1 MIGKNN
7 YYLKNTKEGTKVES
21 YSIKKFKVGTASVVI
36 GASIFFGAG
45 AVAHASEDVSN
56 NTTSDNTTN
65 SNISE
70 GVAVA
75 PVAIEQPVAKDTTKE
90 EVSSAVASKLN
101 NTEKETLDKTSLIKL
116 IEEIDG
122 KFSNGK
128 YDSKTE
134 ESVNRLKAVL
144 EEARTVLNNAATQAE
159 LTKAQARL
167 ATATTQLKTKPT
179 EKKVAP
185 EVDTTNGKPTVG
197 KKAENT
203 EKVTESNSIAN
214 SGTRDERNGK
224 ALNKENAFRTDGAT
238 TDNDPSANQTYT
250 APSADASL
258 GTLVNALK
266 NLPDVIENNA
276 KVKDMNTL
284 GDEKNV
290 APGTVKEITEFGGWK
305 AVGENGKFAIAK
317 ATDKGVFPLETIN
330 IPNTNQAWIEEQSF
344 DRNSK
349 YMLFLSKVRS
359 KANQNEEAFDGKPYL
374 SSGEGGPNG
383 AVVARGTKWFDG
395 IEKTFKSYTPD
406 TGSKVKIKFKTGY
419 TGIVEAGPRKTRANY
434 KVTVFN
440 TTDGKNEQI
449 YSAEF
454 DPGVSKSNSEMTVV
468 AAQNGSGGAVRV
480 GGTTTAAKDAALE
493 TLSQSRYKPGS
504 GGTFESKD
512 IILAP
517 GVKTYKVV
525 IRAADDE
532 LLGMSYQSNFL
543 QYALP
548 ITGLD
553 YTINQET
560 NEVAKNLL
568 QRVYNKLKETEAA
581 DTKGKTETTINA
593 YKAQL
598 ENVKNL
604 LEGDLKATQDYKN
617 LATAVLTDQEALRTD
632 KSKLNTSNTNLLD
645 LINENPDP
653 RIGKTPNSKVPYE
666 TAKQA
671 AEEAQREAQGILS
684 KENPD
689 PDVVAAA
696 VSKLNEKL
704 AELKAAKAELVVAA
718 TDTQK
723 TKLAADKAKLVEAS
737 KEGKTQDSIN
747 AYEARY
753 NALKPELDTAVAA
766 ANDVANAQENASK
779 VSALEAQEKVTE
791 VLVKLEEAKALLKEK
806 ATDAQIAEL
815 KKAEIALTPIS
826 DDKLGNKKPT
836 SVQKYKDAVDA
847 IQQELTETKTKVAE
861 LLEKAKTDNA
871 AKEEA
876 AQLISKVDALKS
888 KLTDAAILL
897 EDKANTGG
905 LETAK
910 DELKAEA
917 AEQVT
922 DGKTPETVTPYNEAV
937 KAAEVAVKAAEDV
950 IKNLNATQEAV
961 NTALQEVTDK
971 KAALA
976 EAKKALVEAAT
987 TEQKTTLATDVAALV
1002 PASKEGKTPESITA
1016 YEAKLQELND
1026 ELTAAKEAAKAIA
1039 DKGENAGK
1047 DAAIAAQAKVSAIK
1061 VKLADAAGLLKDK
1074 ANTSALETAKD
1085 ELKAEAAEQVTDGK
1099 TPETVTPY
1107 TAAKQAADEAVKAA
1121 EDVIKNPNATQE
1133 AVNTALQEVT
1143 DKKAALAEAK
1153 KALVTAA
1160 TQDQK
1165 DELANADEDL
1175 KLADKAGKTNES
1187 IKVYNEEVGKLSA
1200 ELEATKQAA
1209 KDLLAKGDNAGE
1221 LEAYRLQAKIDKLKS
1236 KLATA
1241 AKLLK
1246 DIDKSAVKK
1255 EVEEA
1260 AKKATDAIE
1269 SNADLPADKKAEA
1282 KAKVAEEANKA
1293 IAAIDNA
1300 TTEDDVTAAK
1310 NAGKLA
1316 IAKEAAK
1323 AELEVAKAIKEK
1335 AIAGNDKLSDD
1346 EKQAVKEQIK
1356 NIVDEAKEAIDNATE
1371 QSAVDTAKTTAKEGI
1386 DALNPVGKDKAKE
1399 TIDSALSA
1407 KGAAID
1413 SNDKLSDVEKSAAK
1427 SETKKAAEDAKKA
1440 IDKATTQAE
1449 VDERLAIGLKAISDI
1464 TPIAKEK
1471 AIEEIEKAKKAKE
1484 EAIDAN
1490 SQLLDEEKD
1499 ELKEKIAEEAK
1510 KAIEKIIAATTESH
1524 VTLETNSGKEE
1535 ISKVKNEDNYKEKA
1549 KKDVQEKLA
1558 EKLAEIEAMPALTKE
1573 QKEKEKSK
1581 AETEAKKALAAIDD
1595 SKTTTKEEVDKEVR
1609 NFIYRILGAILDRED
1624 YDLSKLLVKGTVE
1637 IEQGKEISDSD
1648 ILSKIDLPSDVK
1660 VKNIEKPS
1668 TKQLGKVSAK
1678 VTLILVDNSTLTID
1692 VPVEV
1697 VQAHTTPDEKSV
1709 SDLSKFK
1716 ELAKQ
1721 DINEKLAGKLS
1732 ELEQATNLTDS
1743 QRQAMANKL
1752 KESAEKAISDIE
1764 KASSKEGVEQVLRKF
1779 ILAIKPE
1786 VLEKEEYDLSKA
1798 LVNGRLVVK
1807 RGEKLSDEDILAKI
1821 NLPKGVEVINIEK
1834 PTTLALGKTQAR
1846 VELKLSDGTIIT
1858 IEVPIEVI
1866 KGESTSSEMK
1876 RSPEQ
1881 TSANEQVS
1889 TNITSKKLPNTGAT
1903 ETNTGLAGLGLGIFG
1918 GLLAAARRRR
1928 ERKED

>member
-70 GVAVA
+70 GVVGA
-75 PVAIEQPVAKDTTKE
+75 PVATEQPVAKDTTKKD
-90 EVSSAVASKLN
+90 VASAVASKLN
-101 NTEKETLDKTSLIKL
+101 ATEKETLDKTSLTKL

-122 KFSNGK
+122 KFTNGK
-128 YDSKTE
+128 YTSKTE

-144 EEARTVLNNAATQAE
+144 EEAKTVLNNAATQAE

-203 EKVTESNSIAN
+203 EKAIESNSIAN

-224 ALNKENAFRTDGAT
+224 ALNKENAFRTDGTT

-258 GTLVNALK
+258 EELATTLK
-266 NLPDVIENNA
+266 NLPDKVENNA
-276 KVKDMNTL
+276 KIKNMNEVGAST
-284 GDEKNV
+284 GV
-290 APGTVKEITEFGGWK
+290 AVGEVKEIHDFGGWT
-305 AVGENGKFAIAK
+305 AVDVNGQAGKFAIARK
-317 ATDKGVFPLETIN
+317 TDKGVFPIETIN
-330 IPNTNQAWIEEQSF
+330 VLGNNDVWTIEQSF
-344 DRNSK
+344 DRTNN
-349 YMLFLSKVRS
+349 YMLFLSKVRT
-359 KANQNEEAFDGKPYL
+359 KANSTEESFDNRPYIA
-374 SSGEGGPNG
+374 SGEGGPRG
-383 AVVARGTKWFDG
+383 ASVARGTKGFRG
-395 IEKTFKSYTPD
+395 IEKVFKAYSSKE
-406 TGSKVKIKFKTGY
+406 GSKVQVSFKTGY
-419 TGIVEAGPRKTRANY
+419 TGDINGTKAQY
-434 KVTVFN
+434 KVEVF
-440 TTDGKNEQI
+440 TDQDGFTNPI
-449 YSAEF
+449 YSTSF
-454 DPGVSKSNSEMTVV
+454 SP
-468 AAQNGSGGAVRV
+468 QNGGATADKTVI
-480 GGTTTAAKDAALE
+480 AAKDGTTRNQKINTGNKTKQEAE
-493 TLSQSRYKPGS
+493 TLLSQATNMPNGTGGSFTSREIELPK
-504 GGTFESKD
+504 
-512 IILAP
+512 
-517 GVKTYKVV
+517 GVTSYKVR
-525 IRAADDE
+525 ISSADDE
-532 LLGMSYQSNFL
+532 VLGMSYQSRFL

-548 ITGLD
+548 VTGLD
-553 YTINQET
+553 FSITQNTNQI
-560 NEVAKNLL
+560 AKDLL
-568 QRVYNKLKETEAA
+568 QKVYDKLEASKPTDSQGKTPSSVEKYENKLKEIKALLDKGTLDTTEAYKTALSEVLLQKKELVDKGALTEAIAKLRKLTEEA
-581 DTKGKTETTINA
+581 DPADKTSSSLAAYTNAKEAGKNEIKEAQKVIDRDDVTKSEVLEALIAINDKKADLERAKAGLADKVTDEQKTALGKAEADLTVLDDEALKGKTKETADA
-593 YKAQL
+593 YKA
-598 ENVKNL
+598 EVEKIK
-604 LEGDLKATQDYKN
+604 EAIAAAK
-617 LATAVLTDQEALRTD
+617 QEA
-632 KSKLNTSNTNLLD
+632 
-645 LINENPDP
+645 
-653 RIGKTPNSKVPYE
+653 
-666 TAKQA
+666 A
-671 AEEAQREAQGILS
+671 AI
-684 KENPD
+684 
-689 PDVVAAA
+689 VA
-696 VSKLNEKL
+696 
-704 AELKAAKAELVVAA
+704 
-718 TDTQK
+718 D
-723 TKLAADKAKLVEAS
+723 ADN
-737 KEGKTQDSIN
+737 KTQ
-747 AYEARY
+747 A
-753 NALKPELDTAVAA
+753 
-766 ANDVANAQENASK
+766 
-779 VSALEAQEKVTE
+779 
-791 VLVKLEEAKALLKEK
+791 
-806 ATDAQIAEL
+806 
-815 KKAEIALTPIS
+815 
-826 DDKLGNKKPT
+826 
-836 SVQKYKDAVDA
+836 
-847 IQQELTETKTKVAE
+847 
-861 LLEKAKTDNA
+861 
-871 AKEEA
+871 EA
-876 AQLISKVDALKS
+876 ALAQAKVDALKA
-888 KLTDAAILL
+888 KLAEEKAKLV
-897 EDKANTGG
+897 DKA
-905 LETAK
+905 
-910 DELKAEA
+910 D
-917 AEQVT
+917 
-922 DGKTPETVTPYNEAV
+922 
-937 KAAEVAVKAAEDV
+937 
-950 IKNLNATQEAV
+950 
-961 NTALQEVTDK
+961 
-971 KAALA
+971 KAALT
-976 EAKKALVEAAT
+976 EAKTALDTQTKEADPT
-987 TEQKTTLATDVAALV
+987 GGKTT
-1002 PASKEGKTPESITA
+1002 STA
-1016 YEAKLQELND
+1016 
-1026 ELTAAKEAAKAIA
+1026 
-1039 DKGENAGK
+1039 G
-1047 DAAIAAQAKVSAIK
+1047 V
-1061 VKLADAAGLLKDK
+1061 
-1074 ANTSALETAKD
+1074 
-1085 ELKAEAAEQVTDGK
+1085 
-1099 TPETVTPY
+1099 Y
-1107 TAAKQAADEAVKAA
+1107 TAAKAAA
-1121 EDVIKNPNATQE
+1121 EAAVREAEEVIAKDNATPKEVAE
-1133 AVNTALQEVT
+1133 ALAKVN
-1143 DKKAALAEAK
+1143 DKKADLERAKAGLAE
-1153 KALVTAA
+1153 AA
-1160 TQDQK
+1160 TQDQR

-1175 KLADKAGKTNES
+1175 KLADTAGKTNDS
-1187 IKVYNEEVGKLSA
+1187 IKAYNDVVGKLSA

-1221 LEAYRLQAKIDKLKS
+1221 LEAYRLQAKISKLKS
-1236 KLATA
+1236 KLLEAS
-1241 AKLLK
+1241 KLLK

-1260 AKKATDAIE
+1260 AKNATDAIVA
-1269 SNADLPADKKAEA
+1269 NNDLTPEQKEAA

-1293 IAAIDNA
+1293 ITTIDKA

-1310 NAGKLA
+1310 NSAKLA
-1316 IAKEAAK
+1316 IAKELAK
-1323 AELEVAKAIKEK
+1323 AELEAAKAIKEK
-1335 AIAGNDKLSDD
+1335 AIVGNDKLSDD

-1356 NIVDEAKEAIDNATE
+1356 NIVDEAKETIDNATG
-1371 QSAVDTAKTTAKEGI
+1371 QSAVDTAKTTAKEDI

-1399 TIDSALSA
+1399 AIDSALSA
-1407 KGAAID
+1407 KEAAID
-1413 SNDKLSDVEKSAAK
+1413 SNHKLSDVEKSEAK
-1427 SETKKAAEDAKKA
+1427 EAVKKAAEDAKKA

-1449 VDERLAIGLKAISDI
+1449 VEEKLSAGLKAISDV
-1464 TPIAKEK
+1464 TPIAKAK
-1471 AIEEIEKAKKAKE
+1471 AIEEIKKAKKAKE

-1535 ISKVKNEDNYKEKA
+1535 ISKVKNEENYKEKA

-1558 EKLAEIEAMPALTKE
+1558 EKLAEIEAMSALTKE

-1609 NFIYRILGAILDRED
+1609 NFIYRILGAILDIED

-1668 TKQLGKVSAK
+1668 TEQLGKVSAK

-1697 VQAHTTPDEKSV
+1697 VQAHTTPDEKPS
-1709 SDLSKFK
+1709 SELDKFK

-1721 DINEKLAGKLS
+1721 DVKEKLTGKLS

-1743 QRQAMANKL
+1743 QKQAMANKL

-1764 KASSKEGVEQVLRKF
+1764 KASSKEVVEQVLRKF

-1821 NLPKGVEVINIEK
+1821 NLPKGAEVINIEK
-1834 PTTLALGKTQAR
+1834 PTILALGKTQAR

-1866 KGESTSSEMK
+1866 KGESALSEMK

-1918 GLLAAARRRR
+1918 GLLAAAKRRR

>member
-7 YYLKNTKEGTKVES
+7 HYLKNTKEGTKVES

-45 AVAHASEDVSN
+45 AVAQASEEVSN
-56 NTTSDNTTN
+56 NTISDNTTN

-70 GVAVA
+70 GVAGT
-75 PVAIEQPVAKDTTKE
+75 PVATEQPVAKDTTKE
-90 EVSSAVASKLN
+90 DVASAVASKLN
-101 NTEKETLDKTSLIKL
+101 ATEKETLDKTSLTKL

-128 YDSKTE
+128 YNSKTE

-144 EEARTVLNNAATQAE
+144 EEARIVLNNAATQAE

-179 EKKVAP
+179 EKKETP
-185 EVDTTNGKPTVG
+185 EVDTTNGKPTIG

-203 EKVTESNSIAN
+203 EKATDSNSIAN

-224 ALNKENAFRTDGAT
+224 ALNKENAFRTDGTT
-238 TDNDPSANQTYT
+238 TDNDPSANQTYK

-258 GTLVNALK
+258 EELATTLK
-266 NLPDVIENNA
+266 NLPDKVENNA
-276 KVKDMNTL
+276 KIKNMNEVGAST
-284 GDEKNV
+284 GV
-290 APGTVKEITEFGGWK
+290 AVGEVKEIHDFGGWT
-305 AVGENGKFAIAK
+305 AVDVNGQAGKFAIARK
-317 ATDKGVFPLETIN
+317 TDKGVFPIETIN
-330 IPNTNQAWIEEQSF
+330 VLGNNDVWTIEQSF
-344 DRNSK
+344 DRTND
-349 YMLFLSKVRS
+349 YMLFLSKVRT
-359 KANQNEEAFDGKPYL
+359 KANSTEESFDNRPYIA
-374 SSGEGGPNG
+374 SGEGGPRG
-383 AVVARGTKWFDG
+383 ASVARGTKGFRG
-395 IEKTFKSYTPD
+395 IEKVFKAYSSKE
-406 TGSKVKIKFKTGY
+406 GSKVQVSFKTGY
-419 TGIVEAGPRKTRANY
+419 TGDINGTKAQY
-434 KVTVFN
+434 KVEVF
-440 TTDGKNEQI
+440 TDQDGFTNPI
-449 YSAEF
+449 YSTSFSPQNAEN
-454 DPGVSKSNSEMTVV
+454 GVDKTVV
-468 AAQNGSGGAVRV
+468 AAED
-480 GGTTTAAKDAALE
+480 GTTRNKKINIGNKTKQEAE
-493 TLSQSRYKPGS
+493 TLLSQATNMPNGTGGSFTSREIELPK
-504 GGTFESKD
+504 
-512 IILAP
+512 
-517 GVKTYKVV
+517 GVTSYKVR
-525 IRAADDE
+525 ISSADDE
-532 LLGMSYQSNFL
+532 VLGMSYQSRFL

-548 ITGLD
+548 VTGLD
-553 YTINQET
+553 FSITQNTNQI
-560 NEVAKNLL
+560 AKDLL
-568 QRVYNKLKETEAA
+568 QKVYDKLEASKPTDSQGKTPSSVEKYENKLKEIKALLDKGTLDTTEAYKTALSEVLLQKKELVDKGALTEAIAKLRKLTEEA
-581 DTKGKTETTINA
+581 DPADKTSSSLAAYTNAKEAGKNEIKEAQKVIDRDDVTKSEVLEALIAINDKKADLERAKAGLADKVTDEQKTALGQAEADLTVLDDEALKGKTKETADA
-593 YKAQL
+593 YKAEVGKLQ
-598 ENVKNL
+598 
-604 LEGDLKATQDYKN
+604 
-617 LATAVLTDQEALRTD
+617 TAIAAAKQEA
-632 KSKLNTSNTNLLD
+632 
-645 LINENPDP
+645 
-653 RIGKTPNSKVPYE
+653 
-666 TAKQA
+666 A
-671 AEEAQREAQGILS
+671 AI
-684 KENPD
+684 
-689 PDVVAAA
+689 VA
-696 VSKLNEKL
+696 
-704 AELKAAKAELVVAA
+704 
-718 TDTQK
+718 D
-723 TKLAADKAKLVEAS
+723 ADN
-737 KEGKTQDSIN
+737 KTQ
-747 AYEARY
+747 A
-753 NALKPELDTAVAA
+753 
-766 ANDVANAQENASK
+766 
-779 VSALEAQEKVTE
+779 
-791 VLVKLEEAKALLKEK
+791 
-806 ATDAQIAEL
+806 
-815 KKAEIALTPIS
+815 
-826 DDKLGNKKPT
+826 
-836 SVQKYKDAVDA
+836 
-847 IQQELTETKTKVAE
+847 
-861 LLEKAKTDNA
+861 
-871 AKEEA
+871 EA
-876 AQLISKVDALKS
+876 ALAQAKVDALKA
-888 KLTDAAILL
+888 KLAEEKAKLV
-897 EDKANTGG
+897 DKA
-905 LETAK
+905 
-910 DELKAEA
+910 D
-917 AEQVT
+917 
-922 DGKTPETVTPYNEAV
+922 
-937 KAAEVAVKAAEDV
+937 
-950 IKNLNATQEAV
+950 
-961 NTALQEVTDK
+961 
-971 KAALA
+971 KAALT
-976 EAKKALVEAAT
+976 EAKTALDTQTKEEDPT
-987 TEQKTTLATDVAALV
+987 GGKTT
-1002 PASKEGKTPESITA
+1002 STA
-1016 YEAKLQELND
+1016 GVY
-1026 ELTAAKEAAKAIA
+1026 TAAKEAAEAAVREAEAVIA
-1039 DKGENAGK
+1039 KDNATPK
-1047 DAAIAAQAKVSAIK
+1047 EVAEALAKV
-1061 VKLADAAGLLKDK
+1061 
-1074 ANTSALETAKD
+1074 N
-1085 ELKAEAAEQVTDGK
+1085 
-1099 TPETVTPY
+1099 
-1107 TAAKQAADEAVKAA
+1107 
-1121 EDVIKNPNATQE
+1121 
-1133 AVNTALQEVT
+1133 
-1143 DKKAALAEAK
+1143 DKKADLERAK
-1153 KALVTAA
+1153 AGLVEAA

-1175 KLADKAGKTNES
+1175 KLADTAGKTNDS

-1221 LEAYRLQAKIDKLKS
+1221 LEAYRLQAKISKLKS
-1236 KLATA
+1236 KLLEA

-1255 EVEEA
+1255 EVEET
-1260 AKKATDAIE
+1260 AKNATDAIVA
-1269 SNADLPADKKAEA
+1269 NNDLTPEQKEAA

-1293 IAAIDNA
+1293 IATIDKA

-1310 NAGKLA
+1310 NSAKLA
-1316 IAKEAAK
+1316 IAKELAK
-1323 AELEVAKAIKEK
+1323 AELEAAKAIKEK

-1371 QSAVDTAKTTAKEGI
+1371 QSAVDTAKTTAKEDI

-1427 SETKKAAEDAKKA
+1427 EAAKKAAEDAKKA
-1440 IDKATTQAE
+1440 IDKAISQAEVDDKVTEGTKAISSVAEVGKDKAKEAIDSALSAKEAAIDSNDKLSDVEKSAAKEAVKKAAEDAKKVIDKATTQAE
-1449 VDERLAIGLKAISDI
+1449 VEEKLSAGLKAISDV
-1464 TPIAKEK
+1464 TPIAKAK

-1558 EKLAEIEAMPALTKE
+1558 EKLAEIEAMPALTKV

-1609 NFIYRILGAILDRED
+1609 NFIYRILGAILDIED

-1668 TKQLGKVSAK
+1668 TEQLGKVLSR

-1697 VQAHTTPDEKSV
+1697 VQAHTTPDEKPSTE
-1709 SDLSKFK
+1709 LAKFK

-1721 DINEKLAGKLS
+1721 DVKEKLAGKLS
-1732 ELEQATNLTDS
+1732 ELEQATNLTES
-1743 QRQAMANKL
+1743 QKQAMVNKL

-1764 KASSKEGVEQVLRKF
+1764 KASSKEAVEQVLRKF
-1779 ILAIKPE
+1779 ILAVKPE
-1786 VLEKEEYDLSKA
+1786 VLEKEEYDLSKE

-1807 RGEKLSDEDILAKI
+1807 RGDKLSDEDILAKI
-1821 NLPKGVEVINIEK
+1821 NLPKGAEVINIEK

-1866 KGESTSSEMK
+1866 KGESALSEMK

-1918 GLLAAARRRR
+1918 GLLAVAKRRR

>member
-7 YYLKNTKEGTKVES
+7 HYLKNTKEGTKVES

-45 AVAHASEDVSN
+45 AVAQASEEVSN

-70 GVAVA
+70 GVVGA
-75 PVAIEQPVAKDTTKE
+75 PVATEQPVAKDTTKKD
-90 EVSSAVASKLN
+90 VASAVASKLN
-101 NTEKETLDKTSLIKL
+101 ATEKETLDKTSLTKL

-144 EEARTVLNNAATQAE
+144 EEAKTVLNNANTQAE

-185 EVDTTNGKPTVG
+185 KVDTTNGKPTVG

-203 EKVTESNSIAN
+203 EKATDSNSISN

-258 GTLVNALK
+258 EELATTLK
-266 NLPDVIENNA
+266 NLPDKVENNA
-276 KVKDMNTL
+276 KIKNMNEVGAST
-284 GDEKNV
+284 GV
-290 APGTVKEITEFGGWK
+290 AVGEVKEIHDFGGWT
-305 AVGENGKFAIAK
+305 AVDVNGQAGKFAIARK
-317 ATDKGVFPLETIN
+317 TDKGVFPIETIN
-330 IPNTNQAWIEEQSF
+330 VLGNNDVWTIEQSF
-344 DRNSK
+344 DRTND
-349 YMLFLSKVRS
+349 YMLFLSKVRT
-359 KANQNEEAFDGKPYL
+359 KANSTEESFDNRPYIA
-374 SSGEGGPNG
+374 SGEGGPRG
-383 AVVARGTKWFDG
+383 ASVARGTKGFRG
-395 IEKTFKSYTPD
+395 IEKVFKAYSSKE
-406 TGSKVKIKFKTGY
+406 GSKVQVSFKTGY
-419 TGIVEAGPRKTRANY
+419 TGDINGTKAQY
-434 KVTVFN
+434 KVEVF
-440 TTDGKNEQI
+440 TDQDGFTNPI
-449 YSAEF
+449 YSTSFSPQNAEN
-454 DPGVSKSNSEMTVV
+454 GVDKTVV
-468 AAQNGSGGAVRV
+468 AAKD
-480 GGTTTAAKDAALE
+480 GTTRKQKINIGNKTKQEAE
-493 TLSQSRYKPGS
+493 TLLSQATNMPNGTGGSFTSREIELPK
-504 GGTFESKD
+504 
-512 IILAP
+512 
-517 GVKTYKVV
+517 GVASYKVR
-525 IRAADDE
+525 ISSADDE
-532 LLGMSYQSNFL
+532 VLGMSYQSRFL

-548 ITGLD
+548 VTGLD
-553 YTINQET
+553 FSITQNTNQI
-560 NEVAKNLL
+560 AKDLL
-568 QRVYNKLKETEAA
+568 QKVYDKLEASKPTDSQGKTPSSVEKYENKLKE
-581 DTKGKTETTINA
+581 I
-593 YKAQL
+593 
-598 ENVKNL
+598 
-604 LEGDLKATQDYKN
+604 
-617 LATAVLTDQEALRTD
+617 
-632 KSKLNTSNTNLLD
+632 
-645 LINENPDP
+645 
-653 RIGKTPNSKVPYE
+653 
-666 TAKQA
+666 
-671 AEEAQREAQGILS
+671 
-684 KENPD
+684 
-689 PDVVAAA
+689 
-696 VSKLNEKL
+696 
-704 AELKAAKAELVVAA
+704 
-718 TDTQK
+718 
-723 TKLAADKAKLVEAS
+723 
-737 KEGKTQDSIN
+737 
-747 AYEARY
+747 
-753 NALKPELDTAVAA
+753 
-766 ANDVANAQENASK
+766 
-779 VSALEAQEKVTE
+779 
-791 VLVKLEEAKALLKEK
+791 KALLDKGTLDT
-806 ATDAQIAEL
+806 TDAYKSALSEVLLQKKELVDKGALTEAIAKL
-815 KKAEIALTPIS
+815 KK
-826 DDKLGNKKPT
+826 
-836 SVQKYKDAVDA
+836 
-847 IQQELTETKTKVAE
+847 LTE
-861 LLEKAKTDNA
+861 
-871 AKEEA
+871 EA
-876 AQLISKVDALKS
+876 DP
-888 KLTDAAILL
+888 
-897 EDKANTGG
+897 TGG
-905 LETAK
+905 
-910 DELKAEA
+910 
-917 AEQVT
+917 
-922 DGKTPETVTPYNEAV
+922 
-937 KAAEVAVKAAEDV
+937 
-950 IKNLNATQEAV
+950 
-961 NTALQEVTDK
+961 
-971 KAALA
+971 
-976 EAKKALVEAAT
+976 
-987 TEQKTTLATDVAALV
+987 KTT
-1002 PASKEGKTPESITA
+1002 STA
-1016 YEAKLQELND
+1016 GVY
-1026 ELTAAKEAAKAIA
+1026 TAAKEAAEAAVREAEAVIA
-1039 DKGENAGK
+1039 KDNATPK
-1047 DAAIAAQAKVSAIK
+1047 EVAEALAKV
-1061 VKLADAAGLLKDK
+1061 
-1074 ANTSALETAKD
+1074 N
-1085 ELKAEAAEQVTDGK
+1085 
-1099 TPETVTPY
+1099 
-1107 TAAKQAADEAVKAA
+1107 
-1121 EDVIKNPNATQE
+1121 
-1133 AVNTALQEVT
+1133 
-1143 DKKAALAEAK
+1143 DKKADLERAK
-1153 KALVTAA
+1153 AGLVEAA

-1175 KLADKAGKTNES
+1175 KLADTAGKTNDS

-1221 LEAYRLQAKIDKLKS
+1221 LEAYRLQAKISKLKS
-1236 KLATA
+1236 KLLEA

-1255 EVEEA
+1255 EVEET
-1260 AKKATDAIE
+1260 AKNATDAIVA
-1269 SNADLPADKKAEA
+1269 NNDLTPEQKEAA

-1293 IAAIDNA
+1293 IATIDKA

-1310 NAGKLA
+1310 NSAKLA
-1316 IAKEAAK
+1316 IAKELAK
-1323 AELEVAKAIKEK
+1323 AELEAAKAIKEK

-1371 QSAVDTAKTTAKEGI
+1371 QSAVDTAKTTAKEDI

-1427 SETKKAAEDAKKA
+1427 EAVKKAAEDAKKV

-1449 VDERLAIGLKAISDI
+1449 VEEKLSAGLKAISDV
-1464 TPIAKEK
+1464 TPIAKAK

-1558 EKLAEIEAMPALTKE
+1558 EKLAEIEAMPALTKV

-1609 NFIYRILGAILDRED
+1609 NFIYRILGAILDIED

-1668 TKQLGKVSAK
+1668 TEQLGKVLSR

-1697 VQAHTTPDEKSV
+1697 VQAHTTPDEKPSTE
-1709 SDLSKFK
+1709 LAKFK

-1721 DINEKLAGKLS
+1721 DVKEKLAGKLS
-1732 ELEQATNLTDS
+1732 ELEQATNLTES
-1743 QRQAMANKL
+1743 QKQAMVNKL

-1764 KASSKEGVEQVLRKF
+1764 KASSKEAVEQVLRKF
-1779 ILAIKPE
+1779 ILAVKPE
-1786 VLEKEEYDLSKA
+1786 VLEKEEYDLSKE

-1807 RGEKLSDEDILAKI
+1807 RGDKLSDEDILAKI
-1821 NLPKGVEVINIEK
+1821 NLPKGAEVINIEK

-1866 KGESTSSEMK
+1866 KGESALSEMK

-1918 GLLAAARRRR
+1918 GLLAVAKRRR